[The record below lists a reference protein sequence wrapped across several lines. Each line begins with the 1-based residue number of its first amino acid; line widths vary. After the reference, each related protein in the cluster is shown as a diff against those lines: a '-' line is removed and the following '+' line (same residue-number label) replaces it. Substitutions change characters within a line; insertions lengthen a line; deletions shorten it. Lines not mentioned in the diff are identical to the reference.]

1 MPIKKRQEIRTTFNN
16 FCILSIFSL
25 LFISCNQEKD
35 PIKIIQ
41 NTINSID
48 TINTI
53 YYQQKQIRGN
63 TENIENVVQKERTFY
78 YERLKT
84 DSLIGAKAHI
94 YFFDS
99 TYVFLEDIYDGNK
112 LIRKH
117 NRDSSARVYD
127 LIKYPELRK
136 KHFWGKTTPYV
147 IQYMLNYAIENK
159 EFYSFE
165 LGKDTIINERDCY
178 CLKTVLRKKALM
190 PGFYKFEIDTNRV
203 ETMILYIDKLSY
215 YPQRIRMEVFFID
228 NPDNI
233 YFTDNTFYNIG
244 FNLELKDSLF
254 NTANDIIKGFRI
266 DEIKP

>member
-1 MPIKKRQEIRTTFNN
+1 MRYIFNN
-16 FCILSIFSL
+16 FCILSLLSL
-25 LFISCNQEKD
+25 LFVSCNQEKD

-53 YYQQKQIRGN
+53 YYQQTQIRGN
-63 TENIENVVQKERTFY
+63 TENIENVAQKERTVCF
-78 YERLKT
+78 LIVT
-84 DSLIGAKAHI
+84 SDSIIGAKAHI

-117 NRDSSARVYD
+117 NIDSSARVYD
-127 LIKYPELRK
+127 LLKYPELRK
-136 KHFWGKTTPYV
+136 KPFWGKTTPYV

-165 LGKDTIINERDCY
+165 LGRDTIINERDCY
-178 CLKTVLRKKALM
+178 YLKTVLRKKALM

-203 ETMILYIDKLSY
+203 ETMILYIDKLSN
-215 YPQRIRMEVFFID
+215 YPQKIRMEVYFID

-233 YFTDNTFYNIG
+233 YFTDNTFNNIE
-244 FNLELKDSLF
+244 FNLELNDSLF
-254 NTANDIIKGFRI
+254 NTAENVIKGFRI
-266 DEIKP
+266 NEIKP